1 MSEATI
7 DNRKMRTS
15 EGLRVSVCLATFR
28 RNERL
33 RAVLEDLAQQERLPD
48 QVVVVDNDPAGGAR
62 SIVEQ
67 YRASGAPFRVDYDVQ
82 PKPNIAITRNRTVE
96 LASGD
101 WIAFI
106 DDDERAPR
114 EWLRELL
121 HAVEIFRADGVLA
134 PVEPQVP
141 SSAPVWIRRGRFYD
155 FPHQPEGAEVPLNCM
170 RFGNVLLRA
179 DRLRAEA
186 GPFDPRYGL
195 MAGEDTDLLMR
206 LARKGAKI
214 VWSERA
220 PVFEPVEP
228 QRLSLRYLALRA
240 LSGGQGFARYTLSG
254 SFRAISWLGRGLF
267 ILQALL
273 QLIVAATLSLVS
285 LPFGRHHA
293 AAWFI
298 KASAN
303 FGKLSV
309 LWGWRYRAYGRP
321 GEPSSES
328 SSSAVEG

>member
-1 MSEATI
+1 VTKERSEAI
-7 DNRKMRTS
+7 ADNREIPTS
-15 EGLRVSVCLATFR
+15 AATQVSVCVATFR

-33 RAVLEDLAQQERLPD
+33 RSVLEDLARQDRLPN

-62 SIVEQ
+62 PVVEQ
-67 YRASGAPFRVDYDVQ
+67 YRTSGAPFRVDYDVQ
-82 PKPNIAITRNRTVE
+82 PEPNIAITRNRTVQ
-96 LASGD
+96 LAAGD

-121 HAVEIFRADGVLA
+121 HAAEIFHAHGVLA

-141 SSAPVWIRRGRFYD
+141 PTAPGWIRRGRFYD
-155 FPHQPEGAEVPLNCM
+155 FAHQPEGALVPLNCM

-179 DRLRAEA
+179 DRLRAEV
-186 GPFDPRYGL
+186 GPFDPRFGL
-195 MAGEDTDLLMR
+195 MAGEDVDLLVR
-206 LARKGAKI
+206 LAHKGAKV
-214 VWSERA
+214 VWSEKA

-228 QRLSLRYLALRA
+228 KRLSLQYLALRA
-240 LSGGQGFARYTLSG
+240 LSGGQGFARYTLDG
-254 SFRAISWLGRGLF
+254 GYGAIGWGGRILF
-267 ILQALL
+267 LFQALL
-273 QLIVAATLSLVS
+273 QLIVAALIALVA
-285 LPFGRHHA
+285 LPFGRHHG

-309 LWGWRYRAYGRP
+309 LWGWRYRAYGRQ
-321 GEPSSES
+321 G
-328 SSSAVEG
+328 

>member
-1 MSEATI
+1 MDSSGGTC
-7 DNRKMRTS
+7 
-15 EGLRVSVCLATFR
+15 VSICMATFR

-33 RAVLEDLAQQERLPD
+33 RAVLEDIARLDHLPD

-62 SIVEQ
+62 VVVEQ
-67 YRASGAPFRVDYDVQ
+67 FRASGMPFKVDYDVQ
-82 PKPNIAITRNRTVE
+82 PEPNIAITRNRTVQ

-121 HAVEIFRADGVLA
+121 GAAATFQADGVLA

-141 SSAPVWIRRGRFYD
+141 ADAPAWIRKGRFYD
-155 FPHQPEGAEVPLNCM
+155 FPHQREGAEVPLNCM

-179 DRLRAEA
+179 NRLKAEA

-214 VWSERA
+214 VWTERA
-220 PVFEPVEP
+220 PVFEPVEVK
-228 QRLSLRYLALRA
+228 RLSLRYLLMRA
-240 LSGGQGFARYTLSG
+240 LSGGQGFARYTLTG
-254 SFRAISWLGRGLF
+254 SFREIGWAGRSLF
-267 ILQALL
+267 LSRALL
-273 QLIVAATLSLVS
+273 QFTVAAAMAPLS
-285 LPFGRHHA
+285 LPFGRQHA
-293 AAWFI
+293 AGWLM
-298 KASAN
+298 KASSN

-309 LWGWRYRAYGRP
+309 LWGWHYSPYGREAEPP
-321 GEPSSES
+321 GKQPSSA
-328 SSSAVEG
+328 AVER

>member
-1 MSEATI
+1 MDRSEAA
-7 DNRKMRTS
+7 
-15 EGLRVSVCLATFR
+15 RVSVCMATFR

-33 RAVLEDLAQQERLPD
+33 RAVLEDIARQDRLPD

-62 SIVEQ
+62 SIVDQ
-67 YRASGAPFRVDYDVQ
+67 YRASGTPFRVDYDVQ
-82 PKPNIAITRNRTVE
+82 PEPNIAVTRNRTVQ
-96 LASGD
+96 LAAGD

-121 HAVEIFRADGVLA
+121 HAVDIFHADGVLA

-141 SSAPVWIRRGRFYD
+141 SDAPAWIRKGRFYD

-179 DRLRAEA
+179 NRLRAEA
-186 GPFDPRYGL
+186 GPFDPSYGL
-195 MAGEDTDLLMR
+195 MGGEDTDLLMR

-214 VWSERA
+214 VWTERA

-228 QRLSLRYLALRA
+228 SRLSLRYLALRA

-254 SFRAISWLGRGLF
+254 SFREIGWVGCGLF
-267 ILQALL
+267 VFRAVV
-273 QLIVAATLSLVS
+273 QLIVAAVMVLVS
-285 LPFGRHHA
+285 LPFGRHRT
-293 AAWFI
+293 AAWYV
-298 KASAN
+298 KAASN

-309 LWGWRYRAYGRP
+309 LWGWHYRAYSRD
-321 GEPSSES
+321 SEAS
-328 SSSAVEG
+328 DESRSSAAAERSARS